1 MGDTVGPESA
11 SRRAGEP
18 AKRRTGGCRMS
29 ASANATLP
37 RTTGRIGVS
46 VNSRWACRRYAV
58 SPVRRFV
65 IVRHPTC
72 EDASRGPAGQS
83 IFAPKK
89 VFLLAARKF
98 ADIAFQRFRLRLR
111 RKETLRLMMRQPHS
125 EPAELLGDWH
135 PLFQQLGSTEGLI
148 ALSTASHSL
157 QLNNVDSVET
167 LLGFLEAYQFQI
179 LIPHELP
186 AIQRA
191 YRHASRHETRE
202 LIAWDQLIGA
212 EPVLKPFAN
221 ASRRVGQAQLKR
233 LRPLRDHRLLQ
244 RYLRAVEEGAAQGW
258 HTLVYGVTLS
268 VYSLPVLQG

>member
-1 MGDTVGPESA
+1 
-11 SRRAGEP
+11 
-18 AKRRTGGCRMS
+18 MS
-29 ASANATLP
+29 SEAD
-37 RTTGRIGVS
+37 
-46 VNSRWACRRYAV
+46 
-58 SPVRRFV
+58 
-65 IVRHPTC
+65 
-72 EDASRGPAGQS
+72 DA
-83 IFAPKK
+83 IM
-89 VFLLAARKF
+89 
-98 ADIAFQRFRLRLR
+98 LRQ
-111 RKETLRLMMRQPHS
+111 THS
-125 EPAELLGDWH
+125 ETTELLGDWH
-135 PLFQQLGSTEGLI
+135 PLVQQLGSTEGLI

-268 VYSLPVLQG
+268 VYSLPVLQGLNSYEKQTLLGFIHAVSRTLRLSERDCRGLLEQLSPSLPGSMEGLLGEEEMTRPLLSY